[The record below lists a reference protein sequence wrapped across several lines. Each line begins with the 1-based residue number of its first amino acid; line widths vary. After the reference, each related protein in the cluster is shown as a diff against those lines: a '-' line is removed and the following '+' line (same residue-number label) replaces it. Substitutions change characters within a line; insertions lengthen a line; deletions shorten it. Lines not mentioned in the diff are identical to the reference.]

1 MPKAAFSSPKTVS
14 ITIDGVKVNVP
25 CGITVAAAIMESGHS
40 YIRTTPLSGQ
50 ERSGYCQMGV
60 CFECLTTIDGIPN
73 QQGCLVKVHEGMQ
86 IARQHTAPVISSNEG
101 S

>member
-1 MPKAAFSSPKTVS
+1 MPKAAFSSSKTVS
-14 ITIDGVKVNVP
+14 ITIDGVKVSVP
-25 CGITVAAAIMESGHS
+25 SGITVTAAVMEAGHP

-60 CFECLTTIDGIPN
+60 CFECLVTIDDVPN
-73 QQGCLVKVHEGMQ
+73 QQGCLVKVYEGMRVD
-86 IARQHTAPVISSNEG
+86 RQHAAPVISIHEG